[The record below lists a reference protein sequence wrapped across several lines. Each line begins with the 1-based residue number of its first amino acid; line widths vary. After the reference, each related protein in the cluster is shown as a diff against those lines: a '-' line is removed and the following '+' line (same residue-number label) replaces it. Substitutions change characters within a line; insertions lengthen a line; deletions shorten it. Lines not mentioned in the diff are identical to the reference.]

1 LADASRFP
9 QNAPRGARACSSDR
23 ARADQDSSSREKN
36 RATSPGSATGSYS
49 DALPLPVEWLD
60 ALADL
65 VAERLKLTWISAS
78 SPWLDRKAVADYL
91 GVPISP
97 VEKDR
102 TLPCHRWEGRVLY
115 HRDELD
121 GWLLEK
127 GAR

>member
-1 LADASRFP
+1 MRCRCRLS
-9 QNAPRGARACSSDR
+9 
-23 ARADQDSSSREKN
+23 
-36 RATSPGSATGSYS
+36 GSTRWRI
-49 DALPLPVEWLD
+49 LWP
-60 ALADL
+60 
-65 VAERLKLTWISAS
+65 ERLKLTWISAS
-78 SPWLDRKAVADYL
+78 SPWLDRKAAADYL
-91 GVPISP
+91 GVPISR